1 LTRSLGESLRKAI
14 VAGMAHRAGRPVA
27 LCMSADPDVVAA
39 FEAEGLMI
47 FEEPTR
53 AVAALGALAEI
64 GARRRKA
71 PAQSAAAP
79 SPALAALDPAAAL
92 SEHAA
97 KKVLAAAGVPV
108 LPERLAHD
116 AGEAVQAARAL
127 GFPVAM
133 KIVSP
138 DIRHK
143 TEVGGVMLGLADEAA
158 VAAAHAAMLHRVR
171 QIAPHA
177 AIEGV
182 LISPMARKGVETII
196 GVLRDPTFG
205 PVVMFGLGGIFVEV
219 MRDVTFRRA
228 PFDEAEAL
236 RMIREVKGHA
246 LLDGARG
253 AARADMR
260 ALAATLAAVSRFA
273 ATHAAVLEGV
283 DINPFVVWEE
293 GQGGAA
299 LDALIVT
306 RPSRGD

>member
-1 LTRSLGESLRKAI
+1 
-14 VAGMAHRAGRPVA
+14 MAHRADRPVA

-39 FEAEGLMI
+39 FEAEGLMV

-64 GARRRKA
+64 GVRR
-71 PAQSAAAP
+71 QAAARI
-79 SPALAALDPAAAL
+79 PADAPPPAAPLDPAASL

-97 KKVLAAAGVPV
+97 KRALAAAGVPV
-108 LPERLAHD
+108 LPERMAHD
-116 AGEAVQAARAL
+116 VGQAFRAATEL

-143 TEVGGVMLGLADEAA
+143 TEVGGVVLGLADEAA
-158 VAAAHAAMLHRVR
+158 LAAAHAAMLTRVR
-171 QIAPHA
+171 DAAPGA
-177 AIEGV
+177 TIEGV
-182 LISPMARKGVETII
+182 LISPMAHKGVETII
-196 GVLRDPTFG
+196 GVQRDPTFG

-219 MRDVTFRRA
+219 LRDVTFRRA

-246 LLDGARG
+246 LLEGARG
-253 AARADMR
+253 AARADLP
-260 ALAATLAAVSRFA
+260 ALARTLAAVSRFA
-273 ATHAAVLEGV
+273 AAHAAVLEGL

-293 GQGGAA
+293 GRGGAA

-306 RPSRGD
+306 RAAQGG